1 MRFQATHKL
10 MSYLLVL
17 SALATLASSEA
28 LSALPALAFLTIA
41 GLSWFSD
48 AGSVAARVVDRLA
61 LPLRAAVVAV
71 FLLSAWQVWR
81 RLPDPDLTPVLNLV
95 MFLLAYK
102 LFHRRANRDF
112 LHVYI
117 LSFLIVLAAAA
128 MAQSF
133 VFALAFALYVVL
145 ATWTLI
151 LFHLRREMEENYL
164 IKHSSQA
171 PSQKVGVN
179 RILNSRRVVGGPFL
193 AATGVVALF
202 VFAGS
207 VATFALVPRIGAG
220 FVLGNPRANR
230 NMVGFSDDVSLGQ
243 YGILSTDN
251 QAVALRATIPAIA
264 ALPADRRD
272 HEIERLYWR
281 GTVYDS
287 YDSGH
292 WVRSRQPV
300 LRTQLEMRGTRY
312 LIREPRFESA
322 QNPHVAHDALA
333 APNPHAALAENAAAA
348 SAPVTTAP
356 APPADGV
363 AEAHATIAGK
373 AASAAGS
380 EAAGVVPDL
389 GRGPHG
395 VLRQEIDV
403 VGLSVPVAFA
413 LDHPIGFELPAAKI
427 GTLTELRLA
436 PRWSGEV
443 ALRISPLDIAADGD
457 DVHAYA
463 GTHYIAYSRDAM
475 SMVRAGAGKP
485 LHDVDPAAV
494 APFLA
499 LPPSLSPRVLELA
512 KKITAGRTNA
522 PAKLLA
528 ILDWLRTTHDY
539 TTNLQRNPAIAD
551 PLEDFLF
558 EQKAGHCEY
567 FASATAVLLRAAGVP
582 SRYVNGFLG
591 GEWNEIGHYVA
602 VRENRAHSWAEAY
615 MGELGWMRVDATPP
629 NRGLFRMG
637 RLRQIFDSIDFFWGR
652 WVVGYDLGRQ
662 IELARRLGHQLGGA
676 SDDGDPHPAKV
687 PWKKIVAAL
696 AGAAALWSLLRRLV
710 FRRRLA
716 PGLEGRTA
724 GRRAGITP
732 VARLYEKALRL
743 LARRGLARRP
753 SETPREFAMRVAASG
768 VGGSDVLDRLTDLY
782 TGARFGRRSV
792 DDGPLRELAARL
804 PEIGRAAPPGRAP
817 AA

>member
-1 MRFQATHKL
+1 

-17 SALATLASSEA
+17 SALGTLASSDA
-28 LSALPALAFLTIA
+28 LSALPALAFLAIA
-41 GLSWFSD
+41 VPSWFSD
-48 AGSVAARVVDRLA
+48 TGSVPARFVDRLA
-61 LPLRAAVVAV
+61 LPMRAAVVAV

-112 LHVYI
+112 LHIYI

-128 MAQSF
+128 MAQNF
-133 VFALAFALYVVL
+133 LFAFAFALYVVL

-179 RILNSRRVVGGPFL
+179 RILNSRRVVGGTFL
-193 AATGVVALF
+193 ATTGLVALA

-220 FVLGNPRANR
+220 FVLGSPRATR
-230 NMVGFSDDVSLGQ
+230 NMVGFSDEVALGQ

-251 QAVALRATIPAIA
+251 QAVALRATVPAIA
-264 ALPADRRD
+264 ALPGDRRD
-272 HEIERLYWR
+272 REIERLYWR
-281 GTVYDS
+281 GTVYDT

-292 WVRSRQPV
+292 WVRSRQPA
-300 LRTQLEMRGTRY
+300 LRTHLEQRGTHY

-322 QNPHVAHDALA
+322 QNPTAAHDAIA
-333 APNPHAALAENAAAA
+333 GAG
-348 SAPVTTAP
+348 VD
-356 APPADGV
+356 PPAGH
-363 AEAHATIAGK
+363 E
-373 AASAAGS
+373 
-380 EAAGVVPDL
+380 L

-395 VLRQEIDV
+395 IMRQEIDI
-403 VGLSVPVAFA
+403 VGLSVPVALA
-413 LDHPIGFELPAAKI
+413 LDHPLGFELPASKI
-427 GTLTELRLA
+427 GTLTELRLT

-443 ALRISPLDIAADGD
+443 ALRIAPLDIGGGEGD

-463 GTHYIAYSRDAM
+463 GTHYVAYSRDAM
-475 SMVRAGAGKP
+475 SMVHAGAGRP
-485 LHDVDPAAV
+485 LRDIDPAAV

-499 LPPSLSPRVLELA
+499 LPASLSPRVVALA

-528 ILDWLRTTHDY
+528 IIDWLRTTHGY
-539 TTNLQRNPAIAD
+539 TTNLQRNLAIAD

-567 FASATAVLLRAAGVP
+567 FASATAVLLRASGVP
-582 SRYVNGFLG
+582 TRYVNGFLG

-629 NRGLFRMG
+629 NRSLFRMG

-662 IELARRLGHQLGGA
+662 IELAKKLGHRLGGGGA
-676 SDDGDPHPAKV
+676 DDGDPRPGRS
-687 PWKKIVAAL
+687 PWRKSIAVACIAAGLSAL
-696 AGAAALWSLLRRLV
+696 TWWRLARRRPGPPDVRAGARGGGG
-710 FRRRLA
+710 
-716 PGLEGRTA
+716 P
-724 GRRAGITP
+724 P
-732 VARLYEKALRL
+732 VARLYEKALRA
-743 LARRGLARRP
+743 LARRGLPRRA
-753 SETPREFAMRVAASG
+753 SETPREYAGRIAASG
-768 VGGSDVLDRLTDLY
+768 IPGSEVLERLTDLY
-782 TGARFGRRSV
+782 TGQRFGRRPV
-792 DDGPLRELAARL
+792 DDEPLREIAARL
-804 PEIGRAAPPGRAP
+804 RQLGRAP
-817 AA
+817 AVASPAS